1 MGIPAP
7 SLLCQEKLKTCFL
20 AVKQPF
26 SLSRVIGLDH
36 LEPQKLQANQNN
48 EIFCVGPSP
57 LSLLNTTTLYDAIKT
72 NRRKNN
78 TREDTREGQRF
89 NTKWIVECLVECLCC

>member
-36 LEPQKLQANQNN
+36 LEPQKLQANQN
-48 EIFCVGPSP
+48 IFFCVLVRP
-57 LSLLNTTTLYDAIKT
+57 LCHY
-72 NRRKNN
+72 
-78 TREDTREGQRF
+78 
-89 NTKWIVECLVECLCC
+89 